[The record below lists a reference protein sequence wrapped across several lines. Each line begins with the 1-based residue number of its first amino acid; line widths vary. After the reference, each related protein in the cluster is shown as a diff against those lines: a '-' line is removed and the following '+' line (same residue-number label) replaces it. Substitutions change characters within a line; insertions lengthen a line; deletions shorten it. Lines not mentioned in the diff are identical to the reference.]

1 MPSGKTVRHG
11 GITKEGSRW
20 LRWVMVEATQTHVH
34 KYDTSITRAYNR
46 IAEKRGKRIAVIAAA
61 RRLLM
66 CSYSVLKNKR
76 PYYDQA

>member
-1 MPSGKTVRHG
+1 
-11 GITKEGSRW
+11 
-20 LRWVMVEATQTHVH
+20 MVEAAQVPVH

-46 IAEKRGKRIAVIAAA
+46 IAEKRGKRIAVVAVA

-66 CSYSVLKNKR
+66 CSYSVLKNRK